1 VTALRELAEQLREE
15 DTPISP
21 HVVEPPEAP
30 TGLPADYDYV
40 FESVREGHLLH
51 YGGSR
56 LLAGHDQDLAL
67 LAGDYLYA
75 LGIERLARLGD
86 ADTVLLLADL
96 ISDSAQLHS
105 EDRGS
110 ELQDRW
116 HEAEETVRR
125 GVSR

>member
-1 VTALRELAEQLREE
+1 VTALRELADQLREE

-21 HVVEPPEAP
+21 HIVEPPEAP

-51 YGGSR
+51 YGSSR

-86 ADTVLLLADL
+86 TDAVLLLADL
-96 ISDSAQLHS
+96 ISDCAQLS
-105 EDRGS
+105 TEGRIG
-110 ELQDRW
+110 ELQSRW
-116 HEAEETVRR
+116 TEVERR
-125 GVSR
+125 LEGRASG